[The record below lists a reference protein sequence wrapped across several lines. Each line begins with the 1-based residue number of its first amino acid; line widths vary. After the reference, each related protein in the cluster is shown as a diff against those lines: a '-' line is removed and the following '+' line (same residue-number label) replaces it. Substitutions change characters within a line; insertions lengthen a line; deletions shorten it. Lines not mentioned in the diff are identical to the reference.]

1 MTKHK
6 GTNYRLSSLRGYIRL
21 IHEVERVDPE
31 AGKYL
36 RKEAWEREDFSPVAF
51 LSGCFVWRKTPQGHE
66 YWRDLEKH
74 VPGIYI

>member
-1 MTKHK
+1 MIKHK

-36 RKEAWEREDFSPVAF
+36 RKEAWGKGRLFPSSIPFRLLRVAENSTRPRI
-51 LSGCFVWRKTPQGHE
+51 LA
-66 YWRDLEKH
+66 
-74 VPGIYI
+74 